1 MCVNP
6 MQYSSDLKY
15 FTLGMGPEPQPSG
28 FKTQFDVQ
36 QARISKPISFSSI
49 TPNDEIIKQ
58 GTAM

>member
-1 MCVNP
+1 